1 MVFMKSMK
9 QLFILSGGMGSE
21 RGVSLLSGRNVIDTL
36 RGDGVMCEEIIV
48 EQGRTWIY
56 KGKVISEGDG
66 LQMCKENNA
75 LVFHVIHGTYGED
88 GELIKKLEEYGISYI
103 GSSSEALQM
112 TIDKYTTE
120 TLLKKSGIKTT
131 DSYLIKSVE
140 DILKL
145 EDLSFPLIVKPNHEG
160 SSIGVTKVNTL
171 DGLKTSLLEGV
182 KAYGEM
188 LVQKCLTGRE
198 FTCGV
203 LEIDGDD
210 VALTPSEVILT
221 KVGLFDYE
229 AKYKDGGGG
238 LEVTPADVGDEITK
252 KIQELALLVHTV
264 TGCKDISRTDMMM
277 DAHGEL
283 VVLEINTAPGM
294 TKMSFIPA
302 QMKASPYTL
311 AQFVIGMIKKYSHS

>member
-1 MVFMKSMK
+1 MKRMRN
-9 QLFILSGGMGSE
+9 LFILSGGIGSE
-21 RGVSLLSGRNVIDTL
+21 REVSLLSGRNVVDTL
-36 RGDGVMCEEIIV
+36 RSDGVVCEEIIV
-48 EQGRTWIY
+48 EQDRTWIY
-56 KGKVISEGDG
+56 KGAVMSEGDG
-66 LQMCKENNA
+66 LQMCKENNV

-88 GELIKKLEEYGISYI
+88 GELIKKLEEYGILYV

-131 DSYLIKSVE
+131 DSFLIKSVE

-160 SSIGVTKVNTL
+160 SSIGVVKVDTVDEL
-171 DGLKTSLLEGV
+171 RASLIQSIEV
-182 KAYGEM
+182 YGDM
-188 LVQKCLTGRE
+188 LLQKCLTGRE

-221 KVGLFDYE
+221 KVGLFDYD

-238 LEVTPADVGDEITK
+238 LEVTPAEVGDEITK

-277 DAHGEL
+277 NEYGEL

-302 QMKASPYTL
+302 QMKVSSYTL
-311 AQFVIGMIKKYSHS
+311 AQFVTGMIKKYSHS